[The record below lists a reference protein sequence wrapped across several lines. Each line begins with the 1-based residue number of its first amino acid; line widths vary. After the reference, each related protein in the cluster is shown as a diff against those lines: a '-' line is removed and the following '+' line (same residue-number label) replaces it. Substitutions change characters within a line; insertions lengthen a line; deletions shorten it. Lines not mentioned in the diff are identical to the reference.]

1 MSICNFDIYQKI
13 WVKFGMRNLAIT
25 LLSICDFHENR
36 QRDGR
41 TFLIGVTEITLM
53 CVP

>member
-1 MSICNFDIYQKI
+1 
-13 WVKFGMRNLAIT
+13 MRNLPII

-41 TFLIGVTEITLM
+41 TFLIDVTEIAPM